1 MTTKVLELY
10 EKTRSFSDDELEELL
25 GLIIDDPRLR
35 EDIFDIALIRETEK
49 EGGGSVTLDEFRA
62 GKRTYNAR

>member
-1 MTTKVLELY
+1 MTTKVLDLY
-10 EKTRSFSDDELEELL
+10 EKTKSFNDDELEELL
-25 GLIIDDPRLR
+25 GLFVDDPRFR
-35 EDIFDIALIRETEK
+35 EDLFDLALIREAEK